1 MMVGRDLSEMENLR
15 GAPGDRGDVALKVD
29 KVARRGEFE
38 DVSFSLHYGE
48 ILTFFGLVGAG
59 RTEMARSLIGMDIAT
74 SGVIEVKGKQVRPTH
89 PSDAMN
95 LGMAYL
101 SEDRKR
107 EGLYLEKTIKENFL
121 VTNLRRVSPR
131 GWLSWP
137 MLTDLT
143 SRYAQPA

>member
-1 MMVGRDLSEMENLR
+1 
-15 GAPGDRGDVALKVD
+15 
-29 KVARRGEFE
+29 
-38 DVSFSLHYGE
+38 
-48 ILTFFGLVGAG
+48 
-59 RTEMARSLIGMDIAT
+59 MARALIGMDIAT
-74 SGVIEVKGKQVRPTH
+74 NGTVEVKDKQVRPTH

-107 EGLYLEKTIKENFL
+107 EGLYLEKSIKENFL

-131 GWLSWP
+131 GWLNWP

-143 SRYAQPA
+143 SRYTQRLEVKTPSLDQKLRNLSGGNSSTCQPACRA